1 MTSKNNPSTLRGTR
15 SIWIR
20 LWHWLDAL
28 AILGLLSTV
37 LLRKTF
43 LSWHTNS
50 AFIETTLHDAG
61 TTITPEL
68 AKQIAVGIR
77 EPMWDFHYIFGFTLA
92 GLFVV
97 RIILGLIPGQHPM
110 FGGLR
115 KYFKAPAGSKP
126 SKHFLAIKAGYAI
139 FYAMVT
145 FMIVTGLSMY
155 FKTELSLSKDL
166 VGNIKELHELSMWF
180 FAAFVVVHIVGV
192 VVSENQEEP
201 GLVSDMINGG
211 EDA

>member
-1 MTSKNNPSTLRGTR
+1 MNNPSSLRGTR
-15 SIWIR
+15 SVWLR

-28 AILGLLSTV
+28 VILGLLGTV

-43 LSWHTNS
+43 LSWRTNS
-50 AFIETTLHDAG
+50 TFIETTLQDAG

-68 AKQIAVGIR
+68 AKELAIGLR
-77 EPMWDFHYIFGFTLA
+77 SPMWEFHYVFGFTLA

-115 KYFKAPAGSKP
+115 KYFSAPAGKRP
-126 SKHFLAIKAGYAI
+126 SKHFLAVKAGYAV
-139 FYAMVT
+139 FYAMVC
-145 FMIVTGLSMY
+145 FMVVSGLSMY
-155 FKTELSLSKDL
+155 FKTELSLSSDL
-166 VGNIKELHELSMWF
+166 AGSIKELHELSMWF
-180 FAAFVVVHIVGV
+180 FAAFVAVHTVGV
-192 VVSENQEEP
+192 IVAENQDDA

-211 EDA
+211 KSE

>member
-1 MTSKNNPSTLRGTR
+1 MKSETNPSTLRGTR

-28 AILGLLSTV
+28 AILGLLGTV

-43 LSWHTNS
+43 LSWRTNS

-68 AKQIAVGIR
+68 AKKIAVGLR
-77 EPMWDFHYIFGFTLA
+77 DPMWDFHYIFGFTLI

-115 KYFKAPAGSKP
+115 KYFAAPAGSRP
-126 SKHFLAIKAGYAI
+126 SKHFLAIKAGYAV
-139 FYAMVT
+139 FYAMVL
-145 FMIVTGLSMY
+145 FMSVTGTLMY

-166 VGNIKELHELSMWF
+166 AGNIKEIHELSMWF
-180 FAAFVVVHIVGV
+180 FAAFVVIHTAAV
-192 VVSENQEEP
+192 VVAENQDEP

-211 EDA
+211 DE